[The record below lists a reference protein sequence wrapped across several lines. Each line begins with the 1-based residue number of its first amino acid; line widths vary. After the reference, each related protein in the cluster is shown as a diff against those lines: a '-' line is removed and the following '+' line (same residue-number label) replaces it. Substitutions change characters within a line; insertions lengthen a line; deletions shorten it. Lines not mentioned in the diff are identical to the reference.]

1 MSDLSS
7 LLKTEIVRLA
17 RKAVRAD
24 LTAVRKVAAQ
34 HRSTIAALRREVDS
48 LKRQLRARNS
58 SSQTPQAAG
67 DEAGS
72 VKRRFSAQ
80 RLAKHRAS
88 LGLSAQD
95 YGRLVGVSG
104 QSIYKWEAGDVRP
117 RATQIEALASVR
129 ALGKRAAAARLG
141 EIATATA
148 RPADRPARKRP
159 KHARNTK

>member
-1 MSDLSS
+1 MTNLAIVI
-7 LLKTEIVRLA
+7 KTEIVRLA
-17 RKAVRAD
+17 RKALRAD

-48 LKRQLRARNS
+48 LKRQLRARTP
-58 SSQTPQAAG
+58 SSQAPQSAV
-67 DEAGS
+67 DEADS
-72 VKRRFSAQ
+72 VKRRFSAA

-95 YGRLVGVSG
+95 YGTLVGVSG

-117 RATQIEALASVR
+117 RAAQIEALASIR
-129 ALGKRAAAARLG
+129 ALGKRAAAARLA

-148 RPADRPARKRP
+148 KPADRPARKRA
-159 KHARNTK
+159 KRARNAK